1 MTVITSPLVLSKT
14 KIRKVC
20 HSYSTT
26 YRLSLCRYFLKVQ
39 KGCISCV
46 YMSCFSWAVYSRDT
60 TSIGY
65 FRGVGYSAQGMNGQE
80 QTNPSTPYVY
90 KDCKWKVFLNVNTL
104 FQRLWLKHWNI
115 NVTQYCHFTLV
126 YLFGITRLM

>member
-60 TSIGY
+60 SSIGY
-65 FRGVGYSAQGMNGQE
+65 FRGVGNSAQGMNGQE

-90 KDCKWKVFLNVNTL
+90 KDCKWKVFLNVTTL
-104 FQRLWLKHWNI
+104 CQTISSRHWNKTSLI
-115 NVTQYCHFTLV
+115 TVTL
-126 YLFGITRLM
+126 LFSIFWGITRLP